1 LREPDRPLVV
11 VTVIRTGIVGLGW
24 WGQRL
29 LDAARPAGDCIRFVH
44 AVSPRPELRRDI
56 ADAHGMR
63 LSPSIA
69 AMLRDPEVE
78 AVVLA
83 TPHSLHADQII
94 EVACAG
100 KPILCEKPFTL
111 TRADAVRAV
120 LACEQAGVLLA
131 IGHNRRFLPALAE
144 LKHLIGAGT
153 LGRLLHVEGHISN
166 QNSSNNFAAWR
177 HDADESPAGGLTGT
191 GVHMLDCFVNLLG
204 PVRRVTTQLLTWQSP
219 PDALDSLSVLLE
231 FQNGM
236 SGMLATVRV
245 TPVTWRLH
253 VFGTEGNVENHDQTE
268 LTLRLAGKPLE
279 QRSLPEVDTLRL
291 ELEAFAGAVE
301 GRAPYPLPYD
311 QMIDTVAVFEAITRS
326 VANGGRTTEVESH
339 PRA

>member
-1 LREPDRPLVV
+1 M
-11 VTVIRTGIVGLGW
+11 IRAGIVGLGW
-24 WGQRL
+24 WGKRL
-29 LDAARPAGDCIRFVH
+29 LEAARPADHRLRFVH
-44 AVSPRPELRRDI
+44 AVSPRPHLRREV
-56 ADAHGMR
+56 ADAHGLR

-83 TPHSLHADQII
+83 TPHSMHADQIV
-94 EVACAG
+94 EVAAAG

-120 LACEQAGVLLA
+120 QACEQAGVLLA

-144 LKHLIGAGT
+144 LKRLIAAGT

-166 QNSSNNFAAWR
+166 QNSSANFAAWR

-204 PVRRVTTQLLTWQSP
+204 PVRRVTTQLRTWEP
-219 PDALDSLSVLLE
+219 PPTALDSLSVLLE
-231 FQNGM
+231 FRNGM
-236 SGMLATVRV
+236 SGTLATVRV

-253 VFGTEGNVENHDQTE
+253 VFGTDGNAENHDQTE
-268 LTLRLAGKPLE
+268 LALRLTDKKLE
-279 QRSLPEVDTLRL
+279 RRSFPGVDTLRL
-291 ELEAFAGAVE
+291 ELEAFADAVD
-301 GRAPYPLPYD
+301 GKAPYPIPYD

-326 VANGGRTTEVESH
+326 VAAGGRTTEVE
-339 PRA
+339 